1 MLNSLESSTHDC
13 EAIDSF
19 TYSAVDQCSIKEET
33 FERRIA
39 FELQFYAQL
48 TSQSPFAVS
57 WFLPKATGGLIH
69 VSILETSNFTFSN
82 CKMLVLKQILQK
94 II

>member
-1 MLNSLESSTHDC
+1 MLNSLESSTHHC
-13 EAIDSF
+13 ETIGF
-19 TYSAVDQCSIKEET
+19 VRIHRLLTNVSIKEET

-48 TSQSPFAVS
+48 TSQSPFAAS

-69 VSILETSNFTFSN
+69 VSILETSNFTIAKCSF
-82 CKMLVLKQILQK
+82 
-94 II
+94 